1 MCVCMYAGWCVH
13 VCVHVCVCAGVCVCV
28 CVCVCLLYM
37 CVHTRILGL
46 PAQTQYFLCRK
57 ERFWQVPLNYAC
69 TCMHMNTLGE
79 NVIRQDAHTH
89 THKRRRRTENRRGGG
104 GGGE

>member
-1 MCVCMYAGWCVH
+1 M
-13 VCVHVCVCAGVCVCV
+13 
-28 CVCVCLLYM
+28 CVCLLYM

-79 NVIRQDAHTH
+79 YVIRQDAHTH
-89 THKRRRRTENRRGGG
+89 TKEDKEQRIERGEGG
-104 GGGE
+104 REGLKKCATKLIVSISIKERHAHVQI